1 MLQTDIC
8 EVCPNPLVL
17 SQQLTH
23 IELERL
29 SMIGPEEFIE
39 AFTVEKKLSVS
50 SPIDIVMPF
59 RSGFVYNQCSQRIYL
74 LRMLRSQGL
83 SSGQLHTVFVS
94 LVVATILYALPAWG
108 VFASVGQIGRIDAFL
123 RRAYKCGISKDLF
136 TFQDLLHDSGAILF
150 RKMQS

>member
-1 MLQTDIC
+1 MTLSVLKEITYLLSVVHFNHCRGVNFVNYYDTFIGLTLVLQTDIC

-50 SPIDIVMPF
+50 S
-59 RSGFVYNQCSQRIYL
+59 L
-74 LRMLRSQGL
+74 
-83 SSGQLHTVFVS
+83 
-94 LVVATILYALPAWG
+94 
-108 VFASVGQIGRIDAFL
+108 
-123 RRAYKCGISKDLF
+123 
-136 TFQDLLHDSGAILF
+136 
-150 RKMQS
+150 